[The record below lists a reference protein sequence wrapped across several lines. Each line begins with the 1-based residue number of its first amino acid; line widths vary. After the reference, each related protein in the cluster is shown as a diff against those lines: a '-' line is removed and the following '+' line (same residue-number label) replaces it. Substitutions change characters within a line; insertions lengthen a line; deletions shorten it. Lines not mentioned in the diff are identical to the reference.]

1 MIETLLFQSNFAYE
15 GVNNDAVLSKH
26 PSCHF
31 GFWKSIM
38 LDSVKLPR
46 KAKSGERG
54 CQSIPFYL
62 ILHKVILVYQLQIDG
77 QMDSALLLVSTRRYL
92 IYAQ

>member
-1 MIETLLFQSNFAYE
+1 MTLYCQ
-15 GVNNDAVLSKH
+15 KH

-38 LDSVKLPR
+38 LDSVKLLR

-54 CQSIPFYL
+54 CKSIPSYL
-62 ILHKVILVYQLQIDG
+62 ILHKVILVCQLQIDG
-77 QMDSALLLVSTRRYL
+77 KMDFALLLVSTRRYL